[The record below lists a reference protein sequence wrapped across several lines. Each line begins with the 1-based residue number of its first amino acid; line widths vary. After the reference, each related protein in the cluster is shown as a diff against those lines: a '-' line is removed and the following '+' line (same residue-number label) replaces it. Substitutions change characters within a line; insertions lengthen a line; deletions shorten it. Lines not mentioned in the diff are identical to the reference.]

1 MASLETARLLAAQL
15 RQATGYPLKVS
26 VKSDRNGAISN
37 TVSLT
42 TLGVGAND
50 GAEGYKL
57 TVTTNS
63 VVIRAPE
70 QAGVFYGV
78 QTLLQL
84 LPPKILSTN
93 LVADADWQMPCV
105 QIEDWPRFKWRGLML
120 DVSRHFYTV
129 AQVETLLNLMALHKL
144 NVFHWHLVDDQGWR
158 IEIKKYPKLTRI
170 GAWRK
175 GIGWGLDPKSST
187 AYNSDGKYGGYYTQ
201 DDIRE
206 VVAYAAARHITIVP
220 EIEMPGHSK
229 AALAAYPQ
237 FGVLDETNKA
247 EITRDIHLIRGHP
260 NYGVYDPAN
269 PGTFTFLENIL
280 TEVFRLFPGKYIH
293 IGGDEVRKNY
303 WANSPGCQALM
314 KREGLK
320 SEEQLQSWF
329 IKRIEKFVNTHGKT
343 LVGWSEILQ
352 GGLATNAVVMD
363 WIGGGRE
370 AASEGHDV
378 VMTPRSYCYLNF
390 YQSTNFSAE
399 PRAPQGRYT
408 SLQKI
413 YSFEPIPTNLPAQ
426 FDPHI
431 LGAQGN
437 LWTEWIASF
446 PHGEYMLF
454 PRLCALAEV
463 VWSPKDSRNWPD
475 FQRRLK
481 VQEERLG
488 ELGVNY
494 HRGTSGQTPAIQSAH
509 DK

>member
-1 MASLETARLLAAQL
+1 MELHKGEFALTPQTQIYADVPSRKTANFLAAAL
-15 RQATGYPLKVS
+15 RQATGYPLKIS
-26 VKSDRNGAISN
+26 VRPDAATSNGIL
-37 TVSLT
+37 LT
-42 TLGVGAND
+42 TLGASANV
-50 GAEGYKL
+50 GAEGYDL
-57 TVTTNS
+57 TVTTNG
-63 VVIRAPE
+63 VVIRATN
-70 QAGVFYGV
+70 QAGMFYGV

-84 LPPKILSTN
+84 LPAEIFSKQLVTN
-93 LVADADWQMPCV
+93 RDWQVPCV
-105 QIEDWPRFKWRGLML
+105 EIEDWPRFKWRGLML
-120 DVSRHFYTV
+120 DVSRHFYTK
-129 AQVETLLNLMALHKL
+129 AEVETLLDLMALHKL

-158 IEIKKYPKLTRI
+158 IEINKYPKLTQI

-187 AYNSDGKYGGYYTQ
+187 AYNSKGKYGGYYAQ

-206 VVAYAAARHITIVP
+206 VVAYAAARHITVVP

-237 FGVLDETNKA
+237 FGVLDDTNKA
-247 EITRDIHLIRGHP
+247 DITPNIHVIRGHP

-314 KREGLK
+314 KREGLENEK
-320 SEEQLQSWF
+320 QLQSWF
-329 IKRIEKFVNTHGKT
+329 IKRIEKFVNARGRT

-390 YQSTNFSAE
+390 YQSTNFAAE
-399 PRAPQGRYT
+399 PPGPRGR
-408 SLQKI
+408 L
-413 YSFEPIPTNLPAQ
+413 LPWKR
-426 FDPHI
+426 FI
-431 LGAQGN
+431 RSN
-437 LWTEWIASF
+437 R
-446 PHGEYMLF
+446 F
-454 PRLCALAEV
+454 PRVCLRNLIHIFSERREIYGRNGSPRFRTQNTGCFRAYARWPKWSGRPKTPEIGLISNGDSKCRRNDSVSLA
-463 VWSPKDSRNWPD
+463 
-475 FQRRLK
+475 
-481 VQEERLG
+481 
-488 ELGVNY
+488 
-494 HRGTSGQTPAIQSAH
+494 
-509 DK
+509 